1 MRLTFE
7 DACNIWRR
15 DVSYTMILIRVTT
28 DVRTQVLLLQSLDRL
43 VTQLSAASSF
53 YIVMQS
59 VVTIE

>member
-7 DACNIWRR
+7 GIYDVWRR
-15 DVSYTMILIRVTT
+15 DVSFVRASIRFTT
-28 DVRTQVLLLQSLDRL
+28 DARTQVLLLQSLDRL